1 MRVFSIGGATCSGK
15 STFLNYA
22 KEQLGNGVFVVGIGA
37 IMRQRHPP
45 EFFDGKGAMQST
57 EAEVWEIFAE
67 ELTKGLA
74 HPNVRLILLDG
85 LPRMGGQ
92 IPKLLSYFNSFIQ
105 YGFVFLHASQE
116 TRKKRVATRFPYP
129 YEENP
134 PRVSKP
140 GETDKVKNNRDL
152 SDRRVTND
160 LIQIHDV
167 LAEVTMAGF
176 PINFVSTEGPPESYC
191 RHLLENLWG
200 GSLPTRIPADPLLD
214 KSIFDMVGKCWTPP
228 VTKDGPAY
236 SGESP
241 VTKVIEQPHR
251 EMNSGTLGN
260 E

>member
-1 MRVFSIGGATCSGK
+1 MRVFSIGGATCAGK
-15 STFLNYA
+15 GTFLDYA
-22 KEQLGNGVFVVGIGA
+22 QAQLGNRVYLVQIGK
-37 IMRQRHPP
+37 IMRTRHPP

-74 HPNVRLILLDG
+74 DPNVRLILLDG

-92 IPKLLSYFNSFIQ
+92 IPKLLSYFNSFVQ

-116 TRKKRVATRFPYP
+116 TRKKRVISRFPYP
-129 YEENP
+129 GEENP
-134 PRVSKP
+134 PRPPMP

-191 RHLLENLWG
+191 RHLLEQLWG
-200 GSLPTRIPADPLLD
+200 SRITPLSSDPVISGLD
-214 KSIFDMVGKCWTPP
+214 QSILDLVSKSW
-228 VTKDGPAY
+228 
-236 SGESP
+236 
-241 VTKVIEQPHR
+241 QP
-251 EMNSGTLGN
+251 SK
-260 E
+260 